1 MRRTGWYKLGAALLA
16 ASLIWPGAAAANPD
30 VAKRY
35 IADAKKVG
43 DGVLTYLFWDVYRAT
58 LYAPAAGWTP
68 DGPFVL
74 SLLYLRD
81 LDGADVAAR
90 TTDEIRGQGFADK
103 ARLAAWQARLA
114 EIFPDVSD
122 GVTLSATR
130 DDKGR
135 TVFYRGTDRIG
146 EVDDPAFAKRFFDI
160 WLGEKTS
167 EPKLR
172 RALLGG

>member
-1 MRRTGWYKLGAALLA
+1 MRKLCVALFA
-16 ASLIWPGAAAANPD
+16 ASLMWSPAATANPD
-30 VAKRY
+30 IAKRY
-35 IADAKKVG
+35 IADAKRIG

-74 SLLYLRD
+74 SLRYLRD
-81 LDGADVAAR
+81 LSGADIAER
-90 TTDEIRGQGFADK
+90 TIGEIRGQGFTDK
-103 ARLAAWQARLA
+103 ARLANWQARLA
-114 EIFPDVSD
+114 TIFPNVSD

-130 DDKGR
+130 DEKGR

-146 EVDDPAFAKRFFDI
+146 AVDDPAFAKPFFDI

>member
-1 MRRTGWYKLGAALLA
+1 MRKICTVLIAALLM
-16 ASLIWPGAAAANPD
+16 WPAAAAANPD

-35 IADAKKVG
+35 IADSKKIG

-58 LYAPAAGWTP
+58 LYAPAAGWTA

-74 SLLYLRD
+74 SLRYLRD
-81 LDGADVAAR
+81 LSGADIAER
-90 TTDEIRGQGFADK
+90 TTDEIRGQGFTDK
-103 ARLAAWQARLA
+103 ARLAAWQARLTA
-114 EIFPDVSD
+114 IFPDVSD
-122 GVTLSATR
+122 GVVLSATR
-130 DDKGR
+130 DKKGH
-135 TVFYRGTDRIG
+135 TVFYRGADRIG
-146 EVDDPAFAKRFFDI
+146 AMEDPAFAKRFFDI

>member
-1 MRRTGWYKLGAALLA
+1 MLRAGRYKLCAVALAAALT
-16 ASLIWPGAAAANPD
+16 WPGPAAANPD
-30 VAKRY
+30 IAKRY

-74 SLLYLRD
+74 SLRYLRD
-81 LDGADVAAR
+81 LDGADIAER
-90 TTDEIRGQGFADK
+90 TIGEIRDQGFTDT

-114 EIFPDVSD
+114 AIFPDVSD

-130 DDKGR
+130 DEKGR

-146 EVDDPAFAKRFFDI
+146 AVDDTAFAKHFFDI